1 MSDVVKLLEYPTEKI
16 IELAFAAY
24 RVNSGYV
31 KDTRRYS
38 EDQSTT
44 YSNKEIITY
53 SAAHYNQYNEK
64 DSVIKTWIPGDF
76 VPVKVTDEDRAA
88 KADAD
93 RYMRRYTMLALGNLS
108 NFQQDV
114 FTAYSSERM
123 PINRIGLI
131 AYLPEFVNRELQ
143 DKIYKE
149 RLKKEFAN
157 SRYYENRVDGVIEVL
172 KVIHVNREMMDPF
185 YMHFGAVDGNLI
197 CFARKQGFAVGNRYT
212 ITAKVKGQ
220 ETERE
225 TGLPMTRVNYVKLK
239 KTEF

>member
-1 MSDVVKLLEYPTEKI
+1 MSDVVKLLEYPTEKL

-38 EDQSTT
+38 EDQPTA
-44 YSNKEIITY
+44 YSNKEIIRY
-53 SAAHYNQYNEK
+53 SAAHYNQHNEK
-64 DSVIKTWIPGDF
+64 DSVLKTWIPSDF

-93 RYMRRYTMLALGNLS
+93 RHMRRYTMLALGNLS
-108 NFQQDV
+108 DFQQDV
-114 FTAYSSERM
+114 FTAYSSEHM
-123 PINRIGLI
+123 PVNRVGLI
-131 AYLPEFVNRELQ
+131 AYLPEFVYRELQ
-143 DKIYKE
+143 DKMYKE

-157 SRYYENRVDGVIEVL
+157 SRHYENKVNGAMEVL
-172 KVIHVNREMMDPF
+172 KVIRVNKEFEEPF

-197 CFARKQGFAVGNRYT
+197 CFARKEGFAVGNTYFV
-212 ITAKVKGQ
+212 TAKVKSQ